1 MPVDR
6 TDEHDDRD
14 ETPGAEQPA
23 VAGTPVVVRRHA
35 GVAALVGYAASA
47 VAIAYLWRASQ
58 TTAVLDWA
66 LCVVM
71 AAVAAV
77 YLASLVDARTPLL
90 VADDLGVRIRLG
102 DEWRG
107 LPWEAIGQV
116 VVHPRRGLLRDGRL
130 VFVPRSRARAL
141 EGLDGKA
148 RRHVALNQKM
158 YGAALAVPLGTTT
171 RVSRAGDTTP
181 DGSAGDI
188 AAGIAGDITVL
199 ARSRADVV
207 VLDPRTLEVLDDR
220 APERDGAAPEAGDEA
235 EPGMRAETEPAAEDE
250 ADAEAEVEAF
260 EEPTAATSLA
270 VDGDDSRGDLS
281 ESTAPEP
288 GAGELAPRAPRRSI
302 LGGIGTIVSRVAKG
316 HARDVDGLTAD
327 PAAGP
332 AAHDVGEQASP
343 EQDPDLTPSSAAD
356 DETASNPPSSAPS
369 ALRQTRPGLRAEAT
383 LDLPPTDGTAA
394 LDPGHGGG
402 DRKTP
407 LPEGRE
413 LRRPGS
419 VDLVIE
425 RVEVDD
431 RVRPISA
438 LGDPVEP
445 LVIDDYV
452 TEPAYDPVIGP
463 ELTAARTRLGLSVD
477 DLAERTRIR
486 PHVIESIEV
495 DDFAPCGGD
504 VYARGHLRTLA
515 RILGKDA
522 EPLLALFEE
531 RYATAP
537 INARRVFEAELA
549 TGMTG
554 SMRATVGGPSWGLLV
569 GVVLALVLVWGVL
582 RLFTSEPSDVHAPVV
597 NGAASVTGGHSP
609 STSPGSRLAGAL

>member
-1 MPVDR
+1 MSAMPVDSSEQQE
-6 TDEHDDRD
+6 TDRPEGSDQ
-14 ETPGAEQPA
+14 AV
-23 VAGTPVVVRRHA
+23 VAGSPVVVRRHA
-35 GVAALVGYAASA
+35 GVAALVGGAASA
-47 VAIAYLWRASQ
+47 VAIAYLWRASE
-58 TTAVLDWA
+58 TAAVLDWA
-66 LCVVM
+66 IFGVM
-71 AAVAAV
+71 GILAAV
-77 YLASLVDARTPLL
+77 YLASLVDSRTPLL

-116 VVHPRRGLLRDGRL
+116 VVHPRKGLLRDGRL
-130 VFVPRSRARAL
+130 VFGPRSLARAL
-141 EGLDGKA
+141 DGLDAKA

-171 RVSRAGDTTP
+171 RVSTSGERSLAEE
-181 DGSAGDI
+181 I
-188 AAGIAGDITVL
+188 AAL
-199 ARSRADVV
+199 ALGRADVV
-207 VLDPRTLEVLDDR
+207 ELDPQTLEVVDR
-220 APERDGAAPEAGDEA
+220 EKPDQVEDRVVEGPPSAKPQGETPAPAAETVAPRREVFPRNHDEESQRAAEPRTTAPGTTVAPEAGA
-235 EPGMRAETEPAAEDE
+235 GADE
-250 ADAEAEVEAF
+250 ADAPPWTARGVVPAEQGPS
-260 EEPTAATSLA
+260 EETPA
-270 VDGDDSRGDLS
+270 
-281 ESTAPEP
+281 E
-288 GAGELAPRAPRRSI
+288 RAPRRSI

-316 HARDVDGLTAD
+316 RSHDVDSGSTSPREAEVEEAAARESTGDGPAGSPGAPSPLA
-327 PAAGP
+327 PAA
-332 AAHDVGEQASP
+332 
-343 EQDPDLTPSSAAD
+343 
-356 DETASNPPSSAPS
+356 
-369 ALRQTRPGLRAEAT
+369 ALRETRPGLRAEAT
-383 LDLPPTDGTAA
+383 LDLPAAGNAA
-394 LDPGHGGG
+394 LDPVEAEDGSR
-402 DRKTP
+402 DT

-419 VDLVIE
+419 VDLVFE

-431 RVRPISA
+431 RVRPIST

-504 VYARGHLRTLA
+504 FYARGHLRTLA
-515 RILGKDA
+515 RILGKDPQ
-522 EPLLALFEE
+522 PLLEKFEE

-554 SMRATVGGPSWGLLV
+554 SMRSTVGGPSWSLMV
-569 GVVLALVLVWGVL
+569 GVVLCLVIVWGVL
-582 RLFTSEPSDVHAPVV
+582 RLFTTEPADLPAPTINGSAVV
-597 NGAASVTGGHSP
+597 QSHQSSQTQ
-609 STSPGSRLAGAL
+609 ALPDLPR